1 MPQETSEIVLAPKS
15 EEELKTQFG
24 TLFSPLHRDVR
35 EASLF
40 ADGPLLRGKMEL
52 YPVRSGL
59 RLFAVDMDVRQDV
72 ELNIE
77 PLNPGVLVSLVL
89 DGRSGCTVG
98 YSSSP
103 HEPWEFV
110 AGRNVVGVFQ
120 PGSWLWKVSAGDSYR
135 LVELHITPGRA
146 SQLVAEY
153 RDATAG
159 ALHPILSQPTT
170 APRVIQESLTPELG
184 VIASQVLNCPL
195 QGPAR
200 RLFMESKALEI
211 LALQL
216 GALSSANR
224 REPAAR
230 SLDEVDR
237 LEQARRI
244 IRLEFADPPSLLTL
258 ARRVGLNEFKLKSG
272 FRDLYRTTVFGY
284 VRALR
289 MEQARV
295 MLETGELNVGEVASA
310 MGYTCFGHFSE
321 AFRKRFGIP
330 PREVKKR
337 RKT

>member
-1 MPQETSEIVLAPKS
+1 MTQGTSEILLSPQN

-24 TLFSPLHRDVR
+24 TLFAPIPRDVG
-35 EASLF
+35 EASLV
-40 ADGPLLRGKMEL
+40 ADGPLLRGRMEL

-59 RLFAVDMDVRQDV
+59 RLFAVDIEVKQDA
-72 ELNIE
+72 ELAIE
-77 PLNPGVLVSLVL
+77 PVNAGVLVSLVL

-98 YSSSP
+98 SASNP
-103 HEPWEFV
+103 GDPWEFV

-120 PGSWLWKVSAGDSYR
+120 PGTWHWKVSARDSYR

-146 SQLVAEY
+146 SQLVSEY
-153 RDATAG
+153 REATDG
-159 ALHPILSQPTT
+159 ILHPILSQPTT
-170 APRVIQESLTPELG
+170 AHRMMQEHLTPELG
-184 VIASQVLNCPL
+184 VIASQVLNCRL

-216 GALSSANR
+216 GALSSTNR
-224 REPAAR
+224 RDPALR
-230 SLDEVDR
+230 TPDDVHR
-237 LEQARRI
+237 LEHARRI
-244 IRLEFADPPSLLTL
+244 IEQEFADPPSLLAL

-272 FRDLYRTTVFGY
+272 FRELYRTTVFGY
-284 VRALR
+284 VRMLR
-289 MEQARV
+289 MDQARV

-337 RKT
+337 RKS